1 MCCERPCCDQAWS
14 AARPSRRPRAAV
26 QVALIDMIQGLG
38 VHDYRAIT
46 AAVVAESGLT
56 SYYDRT
62 RSLLAAIA
70 PAATVARVRMA

>member
-1 MCCERPCCDQAWS
+1 M
-14 AARPSRRPRAAV
+14 

-46 AAVVAESGLT
+46 AAVVAESGPT